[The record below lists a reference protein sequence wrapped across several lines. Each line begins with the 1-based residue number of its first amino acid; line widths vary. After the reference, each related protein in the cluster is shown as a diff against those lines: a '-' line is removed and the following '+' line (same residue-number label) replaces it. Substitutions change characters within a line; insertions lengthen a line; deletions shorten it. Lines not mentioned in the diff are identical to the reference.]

1 MNFPKKEVRNYA
13 QIQRWFGNEEGWD

>member
-13 QIQRWFGNEEGWD
+13 QVQRWFGGEEGGV